1 MATLY
6 SRFALR
12 RPTNAWPIRAGGAEW
27 TSGIMKVFC
36 DVSGHFLRSA
46 VAKRRHFVIWGAA
59 LVSVCAA
66 GCASVPG
73 EAPATA
79 SNPKEVVAARVQ
91 GRWAA
96 LIKGD
101 MEGAYAYLSP
111 ASKETMPLD
120 LYKAK
125 HRAGMYRSIKIDS
138 VECESDTCTVRLE
151 LTYDYRRSKGIV
163 TPLTEKWIISQGQAW
178 FVDRG

>member
-12 RPTNAWPIRAGGAEW
+12 RLSDALPIRRAGAEW
-27 TSGIMKVFC
+27 ASGIKKVFC
-36 DVSGHFLRSA
+36 DVSGHFLRGA
-46 VAKRRHFVIWGAA
+46 VAKRRHFGIPGAA
-59 LVSVCAA
+59 LAAVWLVGCAA
-66 GCASVPG
+66 AGAGTPV
-73 EAPATA
+73 AKADA
-79 SNPKEVVAARVQ
+79 RDVVAARVQ

-101 MEGAYAYLSP
+101 MEAAYAYLSP

-125 HRAGMYRSIKIDS
+125 HRAGMYRSVKIDS

-151 LTYDYRRSKGIV
+151 LTYDYRRTKGIV
-163 TPLTEKWIISQGQAW
+163 TPLTEKWIITQGQAW